1 MNIGENIDV
10 NIGENIDVNID
21 ENTDEN
27 IDDVKVLS
35 SMEKQFG
42 IKSEEAAWIFSGNKL
57 VIIIV
62 IIIRITII
70 SINMIIIMIMITMI
84 VPNVR
89 KRDQP
94 DFLHFLLSNVGENQ
108 TSLALDLRCNAP
120 LRSRCWWW

>member
-1 MNIGENIDV
+1 MKILTRIFVE
-10 NIGENIDVNID
+10 
-21 ENTDEN
+21 
-27 IDDVKVLS
+27 VLS

-57 VIIIV
+57 VIIV

-94 DFLHFLLSNVGENQ
+94 DILHFLLSNVGENQ
-108 TSLALDLRCNAP
+108 TSLALDLGCNAH
-120 LRSRCWWW
+120 LGSRCWW